1 MRDRG
6 GSVLGVLVKVS
17 TFENIYF
24 LSTPYSFY
32 VFKLLYLKYQ
42 AALDEKEYAI
52 EMKLLLECN
61 PNTSIITIRPQAIEM
76 KICKEIPG
84 VDWVRLLKTKNKP
97 EWLKVNKNYT
107 LQGLNFEKMAKLNI
121 TRPK

>member
-1 MRDRG
+1 MRDRGG

-61 PNTSIITIRPQAIEM
+61 PNTSIITIRPQAIE
-76 KICKEIPG
+76 I
-84 VDWVRLLKTKNKP
+84 RQL
-97 EWLKVNKNYT
+97 
-107 LQGLNFEKMAKLNI
+107 
-121 TRPK
+121 R